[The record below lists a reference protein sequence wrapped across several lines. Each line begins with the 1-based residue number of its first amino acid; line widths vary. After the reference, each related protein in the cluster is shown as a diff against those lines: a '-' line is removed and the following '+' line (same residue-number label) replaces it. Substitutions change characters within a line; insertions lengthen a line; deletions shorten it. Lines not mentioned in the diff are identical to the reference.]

1 MMNCNRSIQQSYPF
15 FLKRVKYFLS
25 RLFGTRL
32 QKAKGIHFV
41 TVNGSQFKRLIL
53 CDSFLATEIE
63 QHLERFRDSGF
74 FPPFV
79 GRYEH
84 EIWLEY
90 VEGVQIRN
98 VDEDVVLKIAEFYA
112 TVYRKTPELVN
123 ATQSPFPGRLLQDLR
138 FLSKIDVFTQDVYR
152 DLQSAVQELM
162 PEQLWVGHEYTD
174 PVLKNFIL
182 RKENGRICVVDV
194 DGLAGSQL
202 LGIGV
207 AKACVRWLGPY
218 RDLFFSS
225 LANQGAPD
233 FQKYFSFVEL
243 CFLAK
248 WMKRA
253 FLEQDWKVIDPTLFG
268 RFRHPEE
275 SLKDR

>member
-1 MMNCNRSIQQSYPF
+1 MNFKGSTRQSSPF

-41 TVNGSQFKRLIL
+41 TVNGHRFKRLIL
-53 CDSFLATEIE
+53 CDSFLASEIE
-63 QHLERFRDSGF
+63 QHLDCFADSGH
-74 FPPFV
+74 FPSLV
-79 GRYEH
+79 TRYER

-90 VEGVQIRN
+90 VEGARIQS
-98 VDEDVVLKIAEFYA
+98 VDEEFVLKIAEFYA
-112 TVYRKTPELVN
+112 RVYGTNPALVN
-123 ATQSPFPGRLLQDLR
+123 TKQSPFPDRLLQDLR
-138 FLSKIDVFTQDVYR
+138 FLHQISVFTQDSYR
-152 DLQSAVQELM
+152 DLQAAVHDLI
-162 PEQLWVGHEYTD
+162 PEQVWVGYDYTD

-182 RKENGRICVVDV
+182 RTDNERICVVDV
-194 DGLAGSQL
+194 DGLAGNQL

-218 RDLFFSS
+218 QSLFFSS

-233 FQKYFSFVEL
+233 FQAYFRFVEL

-253 FLEQDWKVIDPTLFG
+253 YMEHDWKVIDSTLFE
-268 RFRHPEE
+268 RFRHPP
-275 SLKDR
+275 

>member
-1 MMNCNRSIQQSYPF
+1 MNFNRSIRQSSPF
-15 FLKRVKYFLS
+15 FLKRIKYFLS

-41 TVNGSQFKRLIL
+41 TVNGCRFKRLIL
-53 CDSFLATEIE
+53 CDSYLACEIE
-63 QHLERFRDSGF
+63 RYLENFTQSGF
-74 FPPFV
+74 FPHV
-79 GRYEH
+79 VARYEH

-90 VEGVQIRN
+90 VEGVSIRS
-98 VDEDVVLKIAEFYA
+98 VDEQLVLKIAEFYA
-112 TVYRKTPELVN
+112 TVYEKNSVLMDTKKSQIPD
-123 ATQSPFPGRLLQDLR
+123 RLLQDLR
-138 FLSKIDVFTQDVYR
+138 FLHQIGILTQASYQ
-152 DLQSAVQELM
+152 DLQIALPDLI
-162 PEQLWVGHEYTD
+162 PEQVWVGFEYTD

-182 RKENGRICVVDV
+182 RTETGRICVVDV
-194 DGLAGSQL
+194 DGLAENQL

-218 RDLFFSS
+218 RALFFSS
-225 LANQGAPD
+225 LAKQGVPD

-253 FLEQDWKVIDPTLFG
+253 FLEHDWEVIDSTLFD
-268 RFRHPEE
+268 RFRHPQ
-275 SLKDR
+275 

>member
-1 MMNCNRSIQQSYPF
+1 MKTVPQSIKQVSPF

-32 QKAKGIHFV
+32 QKDKGIYYV
-41 TVNGSQFKRLIL
+41 TVHRHQFKRLIL

-63 QHLERFRDSGF
+63 QHLETFRESGY
-74 FPPFV
+74 FPLLV
-79 GRYEH
+79 ARYEH

-90 VEGVQIRN
+90 VEGVPIRS

-112 TVYRKTPELVN
+112 TVYGKAPLLVN
-123 ATQSPFPGRLLQDLR
+123 AAQSPFPSRLLQDLR
-138 FLSKIDVFTQDVYR
+138 FLHQINVLTQDSYR
-152 DLQSAVQELM
+152 DLQAAAQKLI
-162 PEQLWVGHEYTD
+162 PEHIWIGYEYTD

-182 RKENGRICVVDV
+182 RKENGKICVVDV
-194 DGLAGSQL
+194 DGLAGNQL

-207 AKACVRWLGPY
+207 AKACIRWLGPY
-218 RDLFFSS
+218 QPLFFSA
-225 LANQGAPD
+225 LAKHGASD
-233 FQKYFSFVEL
+233 FQSYFSFVEL

-253 FLEQDWKVIDPTLFG
+253 FLEHDWKVIDPTLFE
-268 RFRHPEE
+268 RFRHPQG
-275 SLKDR
+275 SLRNR